1 MDKHEREYLQALQAQ
16 LRREHENDYAHLRMP
31 VHIGKVIDSM
41 PELAPARK

>member
-1 MDKHEREYLQALQAQ
+1 MKEREFLELLQAQ
-16 LRREHENDYAHLRMP
+16 LRRAHENDYAHLDMP